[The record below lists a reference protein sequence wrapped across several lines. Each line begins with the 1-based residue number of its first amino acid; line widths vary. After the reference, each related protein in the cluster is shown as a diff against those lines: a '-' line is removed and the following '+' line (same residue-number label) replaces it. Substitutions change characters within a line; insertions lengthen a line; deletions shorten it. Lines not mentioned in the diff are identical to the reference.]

1 MYDVLFFLIGLGLIG
16 LGVWYLYKDKFRVS
30 LILIGFG
37 LMGAGW
43 LWPPGFCFGI
53 VILGAIVLWIRLE
66 AFGHLERER

>member
-53 VILGAIVLWIRLE
+53 VSGWRLLGIWKERGD
-66 AFGHLERER
+66 GHYW